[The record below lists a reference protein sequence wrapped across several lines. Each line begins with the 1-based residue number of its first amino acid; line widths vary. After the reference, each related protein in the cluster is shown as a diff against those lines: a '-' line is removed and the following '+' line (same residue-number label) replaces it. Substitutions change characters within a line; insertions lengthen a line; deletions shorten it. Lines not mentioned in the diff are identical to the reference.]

1 MNKVTAVKPMLL
13 LKRVRQASTAIQQRQ
28 RISATIVKLE
38 NQVHKERSNVEHGT
52 NIFFSLS
59 FFLVREINASIFLSS
74 SPSLFS
80 LVLFS
85 HPTVTRENLT
95 LPLPAKHVPS
105 AQPASFKIKT
115 PTQVF
120 RAKRVRQDTTA
131 PSPAPRRAL
140 ILVASNPKIAK
151 SRRSTL
157 MTRVGTKHCGNVWRV
172 LKVSTARHRAR
183 IQLYP
188 CCRLVIGTPR
198 G

>member
-1 MNKVTAVKPMLL
+1 MSSM
-13 LKRVRQASTAIQQRQ
+13 VRRD
-28 RISATIVKLE
+28 
-38 NQVHKERSNVEHGT
+38 
-52 NIFFSLS
+52 IFFF
-59 FFLVREINASIFLSS
+59 FFLFFLFMKLTLHLPFLTYFLSC
-74 SPSLFS
+74 SPISL
-80 LVLFS
+80 L
-85 HPTVTRENLT
+85 PIATRENLI
-95 LPLPAKHVPS
+95 LPLDRHVPS
-105 AQPASFKIKT
+105 AQPASSNSKIL
-115 PTQVF
+115 TQVF

-157 MTRVGTKHCGNVWRV
+157 MTRVGTKNCGNVWRV